1 MMKNMR
7 YRYLLF
13 GLFFS
18 VVVQSQDM
26 NSHKLSAL
34 ITQVADT
41 VLTNGNSIQFSYKQ
55 RPLYCIYDE
64 NANRMRIISPII
76 ETINLEEEQLLNALV
91 ANFHSALDV
100 KYALSDEIMWS
111 VFIHPLKELN
121 NHQVLDAIEQVH
133 AASITFGST
142 YSSTNLVFP
151 GNTKKKEYPKLKRI
165 EKIEKLD

>member
-1 MMKNMR
+1 MS

-13 GLFFS
+13 VFLFS
-18 VVVQSQDM
+18 VAVQSQEM
-26 NSHKLSAL
+26 SSQKLAELVNQVSDT
-34 ITQVADT
+34 IT
-41 VLTNGNSIQFSYKQ
+41 TNGNSIQFMYKQ

-64 NANRMRIISPII
+64 GANRMRIISPII
-76 ETINLEEEQLLNALV
+76 ETKDLEEKQLLNALV

-111 VFIHPLKELN
+111 VFIHPLKELQD
-121 NHQVLDAIEQVH
+121 HQVLDAIDQVH

-151 GNTKKKEYPKLKRI
+151 GNTKKKEQPKLKRI
-165 EKIEKLD
+165 EKIEKID